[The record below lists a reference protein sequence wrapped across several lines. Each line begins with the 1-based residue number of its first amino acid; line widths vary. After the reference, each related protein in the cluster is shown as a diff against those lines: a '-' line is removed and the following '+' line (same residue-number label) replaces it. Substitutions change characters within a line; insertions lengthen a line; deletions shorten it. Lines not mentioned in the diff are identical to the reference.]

1 MRVSY
6 GLLLP
11 LYTRLKTMERK
22 SSYPLVLNLAGIEF
36 PMTLSQIKK
45 FETLNNISINVYTN
59 EKRIVLIQ
67 LADRKK
73 LKHINFL

>member
-1 MRVSY
+1 
-6 GLLLP
+6 
-11 LYTRLKTMERK
+11 
-22 SSYPLVLNLAGIEF
+22 
-36 PMTLSQIKK
+36 MTLSQIKK

-59 EKRIVLIQ
+59 EKRIVLTQ